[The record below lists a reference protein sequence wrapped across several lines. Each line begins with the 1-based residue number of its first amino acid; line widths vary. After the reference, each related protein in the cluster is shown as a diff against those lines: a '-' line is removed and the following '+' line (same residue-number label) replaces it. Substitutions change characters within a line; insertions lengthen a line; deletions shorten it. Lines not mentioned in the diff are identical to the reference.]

1 MNKSNMIWFGRYEG
15 WLRMLAHGV
24 KDGDVACID
33 KAAKLFD
40 LMLPDRC
47 IIVPMPC
54 HLGAA
59 RYMLEVA
66 DRMPGRR
73 FVMDALT
80 CEPHESCYDQKK
92 DGYAPSDFNMSF
104 NTTKL
109 FDTSKMG
116 MVPKED
122 FNGGIYI
129 IDNVICT
136 GVTAS
141 AARRAV
147 AMHGLASVVC
157 AIAYSP
163 WR

>member
-1 MNKSNMIWFGRYEG
+1 MNKSNIIWFGRYEG
-15 WLRMLAHGV
+15 WLRMLARGV
-24 KDGDVACID
+24 KNGDVECID
-33 KAAKLFD
+33 KAARLFD

-47 IIVPMPC
+47 IVVPMPC
-54 HLGAA
+54 HIGAA

-66 DRMPGRR
+66 DRIQGHR
-73 FVMDALT
+73 FVMNALT
-80 CEPHESCYDQKK
+80 CDPHESCYDQKK
-92 DGYAPSDFNMSF
+92 DGYAPSEFNMSF
-104 NTTKL
+104 NTSKL
-109 FDTSKMG
+109 E
-116 MVPKED
+116 MVPNED
-122 FNGGIYI
+122 LNGGIYI